1 LVRVEPPE
9 IDDDLGR
16 DTLVAAIDRD
26 LEAATRIGSVSCS
39 AADRARALGDLRQA
53 ASLPD
58 TDLADY
64 VRARFEFYRSG
75 GREGGALFTGYFEPI
90 LDGRRRREGAFVH
103 PLYRRPD
110 DLIEIRLG
118 DFADGWAGVTIYGRV
133 AGGKLAPYYTRREI
147 DGDHV
152 LDGRGLETAWLDD
165 PVARYFLQ
173 VQGSGILRLED
184 GTELRVGFA
193 GSNGKPYTSI
203 GRLLVDDGSL
213 LAGQA
218 TAPAIQAF
226 LRAHPERRDEI
237 LFHNERYVFFR
248 EVADGPIGRL
258 GVKLT
263 AGRSI
268 AVDVSLYPLGTLAYV
283 ETQAPRVDSAG
294 QPAGRRPLHRL
305 VLAQDS
311 GAAIAGP
318 GRVDLFFGTGDAAG
332 LVAGSMSSRGELYFL
347 VPRECAR

>member
-1 LVRVEPPE
+1 MRVEPPE

-16 DTLVAAIDRD
+16 DSLVAAIDRD

-39 AADRARALGDLRQA
+39 AADRARSLGDLRQA

-64 VRARFEFYRSG
+64 VRAHFEFYRSG
-75 GREGGALFTGYFEPI
+75 GREGGALFTGYFEPT

-133 AGGKLAPYYTRREI
+133 ADGKLAPYYTRREI

-203 GRLLVDDGSL
+203 GRLLVNDGSL

-237 LFHNERYVFFR
+237 LFHNERYVFLR

-283 ETQAPRVDSAG
+283 ETEAPLVGPAG
-294 QPAGRRPLHRL
+294 QPTARRPLRRL

-311 GAAIAGP
+311 GAAITGP
-318 GRVDLFFGTGDAAG
+318 GRVDLFFGTGEAAG